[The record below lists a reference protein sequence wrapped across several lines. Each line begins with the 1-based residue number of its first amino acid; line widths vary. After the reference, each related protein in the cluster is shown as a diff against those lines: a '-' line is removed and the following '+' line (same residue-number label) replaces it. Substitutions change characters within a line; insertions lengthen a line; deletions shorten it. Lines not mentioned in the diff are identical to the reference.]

1 MLFLQVRSPRP
12 FEVVRGLPR
21 VEVDGLTLPGSV
33 ILITYTSSSQPDR
46 VDRLPSDSNGA
57 FTLAVPL
64 SLGFNVIEIVSVHG
78 SSNQEV
84 RRSVPVEYDPTPLE
98 LTVNITEPA
107 DGAVVTGSVPVL
119 EVSGKSLPGA
129 LVVLNGNAVAA
140 VDDNGSWQ
148 TNILL
153 QPGLNEIRV
162 MASQDGDTVE
172 DAITVTYAR

>member
-12 FEVVRGLPR
+12 FEVLRGLPR
-21 VEVDGLTLPGSV
+21 VEVEGVTLPGAV

-57 FTLAVPL
+57 FTRAVPL

-84 RRSVPVEYDPTPLE
+84 RQSVPVEYDPTPLG

-107 DGAVVTGSVPVL
+107 DGAVVTGPVL
-119 EVSGKSLPGA
+119 AVLGKSSPGA
-129 LVVLNGNAVAA
+129 LVVLNNVVAA
-140 VDDNGSWQ
+140 VDENGSWR

-162 MASQDGDTVE
+162 VASQDGDTVE

>member
-1 MLFLQVRSPRP
+1 MLFLEVRSPRP
-12 FEVVRGLPR
+12 FEVARGLPR
-21 VEVDGLTLPGSV
+21 VEVQGVTLPGSV

-46 VDRLPSDSNGA
+46 VDRLPADSNGA
-57 FTLAVPL
+57 FTRAVPL

-84 RRSVPVEYDPTPLE
+84 RRSLPVEYDPTPLE
-98 LTVNITEPA
+98 LTVSITEPA
-107 DGAVVTGSVPVL
+107 DGAVVTGSVL
-119 EVSGKSLPGA
+119 EVSGKSSPGA
-129 LVVLNGNAVAA
+129 LVVLNDNAVAE

-153 QPGLNEIRV
+153 QPGRNEIRV

-172 DAITVTYAR
+172 DAITVTYTR

>member
-1 MLFLQVRSPRP
+1 MLFLEVRSPRP

-21 VEVDGLTLPGSV
+21 VEVQGVTLPGSV

-46 VDRLPSDSNGA
+46 VDRLPADSNGA
-57 FTLAVPL
+57 FTRAVPL

-84 RRSVPVEYDPTPLE
+84 RRSLPVEYDPTPLE
-98 LTVNITEPA
+98 LMVSIMEPA
-107 DGAVVTGSVPVL
+107 DGAVVTGSVL
-119 EVSGKSLPGA
+119 EVSGKSSPGA
-129 LVVLNGNAVAA
+129 LVVLNDVVMA

-148 TNILL
+148 TNIVL
-153 QPGLNEIRV
+153 QSGRNEIKV

-172 DAITVTYAR
+172 DAITVTYTR